1 MVGTHQTPTI
11 SNALQQ
17 QMQAIV
23 EAAFPNDKRLSL
35 KTYGVFYHASLA
47 HGARHVWMIHAL
59 NEEVQ
64 ELVAQALEGRKL
76 SMVEASVYKSADELQ
91 RLQYV
96 GCSFSRRR

>member
-1 MVGTHQTPTI
+1 MSTRATSLATSGKI
-11 SNALQQ
+11 S
-17 QMQAIV
+17 
-23 EAAFPNDKRLSL
+23 RLL
-35 KTYGVFYHASLA
+35 FYGVFYHASLA

>member
-1 MVGTHQTPTI
+1 VVGAHQTPTI